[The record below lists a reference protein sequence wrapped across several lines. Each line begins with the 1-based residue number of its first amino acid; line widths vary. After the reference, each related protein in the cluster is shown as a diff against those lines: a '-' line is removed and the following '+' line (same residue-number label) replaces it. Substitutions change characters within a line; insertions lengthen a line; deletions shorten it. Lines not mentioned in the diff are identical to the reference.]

1 MITLLTV
8 MKYTLKMVKVLS
20 FMRFLPQF
28 KKKKQSRKMISK
40 TSKAVSDIIPPS
52 TIYFCLDFGK

>member
-1 MITLLTV
+1 MITLLTI

-28 KKKKQSRKMISK
+28 KKKKSK
-40 TSKAVSDIIPPS
+40 V
-52 TIYFCLDFGK
+52 GKW